1 MDSTAQEDPDGLV
14 LDVTTPESRHPCVS
28 CQRRK
33 VKCDRKSPCSRCLTT
48 GQECRQPETRRAPRR
63 ARRAVRGLVSE
74 KLRQLEKSLDE
85 VRAAVLSGKSEEI
98 DETAETAPIASE
110 GQSQSLDNSLGRL
123 IIESENSR
131 YISSSSWANLADQV
145 LPPRQAVAPPLL
157 LRYLGI

>member
-1 MDSTAQEDPDGLV
+1 MNSTAQDDPGGSVLGL
-14 LDVTTPESRHPCVS
+14 DARSPRTTESRHPCVS

-33 VKCDRKSPCSRCLTT
+33 VKCDRKSPCSRCLAT

-63 ARRAVRGLVSE
+63 ARRAAPGLVSE

-85 VRAAVLSGKSEEI
+85 VRAAVLSGKPEETG
-98 DETAETAPIASE
+98 EAAEATLISSE

-123 IIESENSR
+123 IIEDENSY

-145 LPPRQAVAPPLL
+145 FSPHQAII
-157 LRYLGI
+157 G